1 MMESEIRPDE
11 LYDETMRLRKIDTE
25 KILLKSKSFV
35 KVCCPACNKVE
46 YELFYKRDGFTF
58 VKCSVCETVFV
69 NPRPTKEML
78 FEHYA
83 TSLNTKFWKKNVY
96 PKSEE
101 SRIKHLILPRV
112 KKILELCDKYDVP
125 TCSIMDVG
133 AGFGTFCE
141 QITKTGKFK
150 EVIAVE
156 PNLEKDKYSHKKGIT
171 VIQDFIENIAERK
184 VNVITSFESIEHM
197 FSPKEY
203 LNSVSKMLAKGG
215 LLFLTTP
222 NIKGFDLNVLKDKSD
237 STMAPG
243 HINYFHPKSISLLL
257 ENCGFEVLS
266 IETPGKLD
274 AELVRKKA
282 LAGVISLD
290 SQPFLKCVLIDEWQT
305 YMDSFQQWL
314 ASNGLSSSMSITARK
329 R

>member
-1 MMESEIRPDE
+1 MVLKMRESEIRPEE
-11 LYDETMRLRKIDTE
+11 LYDETMRLHRIDAA
-25 KILLKSKSFV
+25 KILLKSKDFV
-35 KVCCPACNKVE
+35 TVHCPACDEAE

-58 VKCSVCETVFV
+58 VKCNECETVFV

-78 FEHYA
+78 LEHYA
-83 TSLNTKFWKKNVY
+83 TSLNTQFWKKNVY
-96 PKSEE
+96 PQ
-101 SRIKHLILPRV
+101 SRKARTVHLVLPRV
-112 KKILELCDKYDVP
+112 KKILELCDKYNVP
-125 TCSIMDVG
+125 MCSIMDVG
-133 AGFGTFCE
+133 AGAGIFCE
-141 QITKTGKFK
+141 QVVKTRKFQ

-156 PNLEKDKYSHKKGIT
+156 PNLKKDKKGVTAIC
-171 VIQDFIENIAERK
+171 DFIENISERK
-184 VNVITSFESIEHM
+184 VNVVTNFESIEHM

-203 LNSVSKMLAKGG
+203 INSISKMLAKGG

-243 HINYFHPKSISLLL
+243 HINYFHPKSISRLL
-257 ENCGFEVLS
+257 ENYGFEVLS

-282 LAGVISLD
+282 LEGVISLD
-290 SQPFLKCVLIDEWQT
+290 DQPFLKCVLIDEWKT
-305 YMDSFQQWL
+305 YMDSFQRWL

-329 R
+329 K

>member
-1 MMESEIRPDE
+1 M
-11 LYDETMRLRKIDTE
+11 
-25 KILLKSKSFV
+25 
-35 KVCCPACNKVE
+35 
-46 YELFYKRDGFTF
+46 
-58 VKCSVCETVFV
+58 
-69 NPRPTKEML
+69 
-78 FEHYA
+78 
-83 TSLNTKFWKKNVY
+83 
-96 PKSEE
+96 
-101 SRIKHLILPRV
+101 ILPRV

-141 QITKTGKFK
+141 QIKKTGKFK

-243 HINYFHPKSISLLL
+243 HINYFHPKSVSLLL
-257 ENCGFEVLS
+257 ESCGFEVL
-266 IETPGKLD
+266 EVKTPGKLD

-282 LAGVISLD
+282 LGGVITLD
-290 SQPFLKCVLIDEWQT
+290 DQPFLKRILLDEWQS
-305 YMDSFQQWL
+305 YMGSFQQWL
-314 ASNGLSSSMSITARK
+314 SDNELSSHMWVVAKKNR
-329 R
+329 